1 MVQLVVD
8 SGCDLP
14 DEFLRKFSIP
24 VLPHTVSVGKD
35 VFGDQRNP
43 AQMAHFYTLSLVD
56 RSHQIVTGPAP
67 MAEIESML
75 QAAIKKGHN
84 DIVVQTINAANSP
97 TYANAVAA
105 AENLTTRG
113 ADGSVR
119 VHTVDTHSL
128 FSGQGLLALYTLSL
142 IRRGLDGAQVATKAE
157 EFRRKVHGYAA
168 IRDVY
173 YVRKRARSKNENSI
187 SWLKAM
193 AARLLKL
200 NPILS
205 MHHEGSTVT
214 DTLRG
219 YDRCTEALFRLAVD
233 KIRAGE
239 LLMPIV
245 MVSIAGKLSDLEKVP
260 GYQLLKSVAEEH
272 QVKIH
277 QSVMSLSGGI
287 NLGPGTVSLA
297 LASETP

>member
-67 MAEIESML
+67 TAEIENTL
-75 QAAIKKGHN
+75 RGLVQKGQT

-105 AENLTTRG
+105 AENLAAHGTN
-113 ADGSVR
+113 GSVQ

-142 IRRGLDGAQVATKAE
+142 IRRGLDGAQVATRTE

-173 YVRKRARSKNENSI
+173 YVRERARSKNENSI

-214 DTLRG
+214 NTLRG
-219 YDRCTEALFRLAVD
+219 YDRCTEALFRLAAD
-233 KIRAGE
+233 KIRGGE

-245 MVSIAGKLSDLEKVP
+245 MVSIAGKLEDLEKVP
-260 GYQLLKSVAEEH
+260 GYQLLKTAAAEND
-272 QVKIH
+272 VKIYH
-277 QSVMSLSGGI
+277 SVMSLSGGI
-287 NLGPGTVSLA
+287 NLGPGTVALA
-297 LASETP
+297 LAADKP